1 MENITRIVK
10 DRVDEIPVAE
20 VFTYSAF
27 GQAAVTN
34 RQALAKALSRLVAQ
48 GDIAKLSRGKFYKPE
63 KSEYGDL
70 PLTEDEQLR
79 GALRGGYISGAE
91 AFNRL
96 GISTQIPAEVVIATQ
111 RSTYRTKIGNIKI
124 RYIKSSAAAVP
135 EKIELVMI
143 LDALKQVKKIQDAS
157 PRRVINVVKNRI
169 ENLSP
174 NDISIL
180 AKISLTYPPRTR
192 ALLGAIFENIGLLTQ
207 RDMLKDSL
215 NPLTRYSIGTDD
227 ALPNLKKWGFR

>member
-1 MENITRIVK
+1 M
-10 DRVDEIPVAE
+10 
-20 VFTYSAF
+20 FTYDTF

-48 GDIAKLSRGKFYKPE
+48 GEIATLSRGKFYKPE

-70 PLTEDEQLR
+70 PLSEDEQLR

-96 GISTQIPAEVVIATQ
+96 GISTQIPAEVVIAT
-111 RSTYRTKIGNIKI
+111 RGSTYRTKIGNIKI
-124 RYIKSSAAAVP
+124 RYVKASAAVVP
-135 EKIELVMI
+135 EKTELVMI

-157 PRRVINVVKNRI
+157 PQRVINVVKSRI
-169 ENLSP
+169 ENLSS
-174 NDISIL
+174 NDISNL
-180 AKISLTYPPRTR
+180 AQIGMSYPPRTR
-192 ALLGAIFENIGLLTQ
+192 ALLGAILESIGLSVP
-207 RDMLKDSL
+207 RDMLKNSL

-227 ALPNLKKWGFR
+227 ALPNLKNWGFR